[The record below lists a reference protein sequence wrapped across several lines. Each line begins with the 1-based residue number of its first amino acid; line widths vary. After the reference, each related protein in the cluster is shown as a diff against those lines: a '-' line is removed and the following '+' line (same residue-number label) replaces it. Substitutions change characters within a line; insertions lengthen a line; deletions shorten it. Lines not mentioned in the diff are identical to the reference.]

1 MLSELLN
8 KVRRNHGLEHATV
21 AILLEKGARPPM
33 GGYSVPGGFFIF
45 GRIPTELVADAVHE
59 AFDRMSG
66 GQRELAI
73 SPYCGTNLATG
84 AMLAMLAARLVMG
97 KKKEGRLKRLPFA
110 ILAGFGAT
118 LLGKPLG
125 IALQRRYTTAA
136 DVEAMEVRSIVSVG
150 PVLHKVSTRRVV

>member
-21 AILLEKGARPPM
+21 AILLEKGVRPPM

-45 GRIPTELVADAVHE
+45 GRIPTELVGEAVHE
-59 AFDRMSG
+59 AFDRMSS

-84 AMLAMLAARLVMG
+84 AMLAGLVARIVMG
-97 KKKEGRLKRLPFA
+97 RKKEGRLKRLPLA
-110 ILAGFGAT
+110 ILAALSAT
-118 LLGKPLG
+118 LLGRPLG
-125 IALQRRYTTAA
+125 NALQKRYTTMA
-136 DVEAMEVRSIVSVG
+136 DVEVMEVSGIVRLG
-150 PVLHKVSTRRVV
+150 PVLHRISTRNL